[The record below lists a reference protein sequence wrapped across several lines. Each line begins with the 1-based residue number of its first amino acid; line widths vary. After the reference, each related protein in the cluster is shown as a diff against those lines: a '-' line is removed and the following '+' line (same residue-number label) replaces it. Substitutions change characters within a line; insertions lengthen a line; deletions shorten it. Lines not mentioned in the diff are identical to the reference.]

1 MQPTNWMISSV
12 PSDFEESKLVNDVRG
27 GYNRALLS
35 WYTVDPLFTRQS
47 SSLTPAHIKSD
58 LNQLSNHYVREVYE
72 RELYPNK
79 TQTSYN
85 SAASLPVMNLAFYPT
100 ERGAYNLDP
109 NLDYNGRLTNP
120 KTRWGGMMRK
130 LDTNDFET
138 ANIEYVEFW
147 LLDPFIYTRDKGGD
161 YGGDFYLNLGEVT
174 FSTTERNSSKAECP
188 STETPTITR
197 KRRGDACPTPPAWS
211 MLSTTNPEHAN
222 DRTSD

>member
-100 ERGAYNLDP
+100 ER
-109 NLDYNGRLTNP
+109 
-120 KTRWGGMMRK
+120 
-130 LDTNDFET
+130 
-138 ANIEYVEFW
+138 
-147 LLDPFIYTRDKGGD
+147 
-161 YGGDFYLNLGEVT
+161 
-174 FSTTERNSSKAECP
+174 
-188 STETPTITR
+188 
-197 KRRGDACPTPPAWS
+197 
-211 MLSTTNPEHAN
+211 
-222 DRTSD
+222 

>member
-1 MQPTNWMISSV
+1 M
-12 PSDFEESKLVNDVRG
+12 
-27 GYNRALLS
+27 
-35 WYTVDPLFTRQS
+35 
-47 SSLTPAHIKSD
+47 
-58 LNQLSNHYVREVYE
+58 YE

-138 ANIEYVEFW
+138 ANI
-147 LLDPFIYTRDKGGD
+147 DT
-161 YGGDFYLNLGEVT
+161 
-174 FSTTERNSSKAECP
+174 
-188 STETPTITR
+188 
-197 KRRGDACPTPPAWS
+197 
-211 MLSTTNPEHAN
+211 
-222 DRTSD
+222 

>member
-1 MQPTNWMISSV
+1 MTCAE
-12 PSDFEESKLVNDVRG
+12 DTTA
-27 GYNRALLS
+27 ALLS

-109 NLDYNGRLTNP
+109 NLD
-120 KTRWGGMMRK
+120 
-130 LDTNDFET
+130 
-138 ANIEYVEFW
+138 
-147 LLDPFIYTRDKGGD
+147 
-161 YGGDFYLNLGEVT
+161 
-174 FSTTERNSSKAECP
+174 TTDGS
-188 STETPTITR
+188 
-197 KRRGDACPTPPAWS
+197 PTPKPVGA
-211 MLSTTNPEHAN
+211 A
-222 DRTSD
+222 